1 MGTIRVFSIWWF
13 PFIFF
18 MKWQCWCEVL
28 CLINYNHEKSFLP
41 FLWWKDLTI
50 PLIQLEVEK
59 AGKKHKKEMSV
70 LKLQERITT
79 WSLKKM
85 TLSSMDAGCP
95 SELTVYLL
103 SSRKQQITFMKRLAN
118 SSGKHVQIYLCL
130 ALTEPTALGLKYKS
144 YKNKKKC
151 CSIIVRFISFR
162 HRKMFYKNRKR
173 LKDVRIKLDL
183 TKRRYGILKDAIDLA
198 REHLDLDFAFGDVN
212 YFNRWYI

>member
-79 WSLKKM
+79 LELEKDDFKQYGRRVSIRIDGVPVEFEETADNVYEKVGEFFRE
-85 TLSSMDAGCP
+85 ACP
-95 SELTVYLL
+95 DIPVSCIDWAHCIGSEIQVIQ
-103 SSRKQQITFMKRLAN
+103 K
-118 SSGKHVQIYLCL
+118 
-130 ALTEPTALGLKYKS
+130 
-144 YKNKKKC
+144 
-151 CSIIVRFISFR
+151 
-162 HRKMFYKNRKR
+162 
-173 LKDVRIKLDL
+173 
-183 TKRRYGILKDAIDLA
+183 
-198 REHLDLDFAFGDVN
+198 
-212 YFNRWYI
+212 